1 MMKQFFPI
9 SGVLLCLAGA
19 MRAPATLAAPP
30 SGGPVLATVNGE
42 RITQEELVERLLRYH
57 GKASLEA
64 LINRSVVNQEAKRQ
78 GVSVSDTDLDTRMAL
93 VKNQLGGAERYNQWL
108 GQSGFTEGL
117 HREQVRGT
125 LLMEKIINKSDPI
138 RDADLEQ
145 VVVRVIL
152 LRDEA
157 AAKSVANILKN
168 GGDFIQLAKER
179 SMDPQTG
186 QQGGLLPP
194 LMKSDY
200 PDVWKAVSGLKPGQT
215 TGAVKL
221 GDNHAILKLEQ
232 RRPAAQQSQQERE
245 RNRTRLLSVRMD
257 QWLEAARK
265 RAKISYGTPLPG

>member
-1 MMKQFFPI
+1 MRRFYSI
-9 SGVLLCLAGA
+9 AGVILCLAGGVHPSVVQG
-19 MRAPATLAAPP
+19 APS
-30 SGGPVLATVNGE
+30 SGGPVMATVNGE
-42 RITQEELVERLLRYH
+42 TITQEELVQRLLRYH
-57 GKASLEA
+57 GKSSLEA
-64 LINRSVVNQEAKRQ
+64 LINRAVVNQEAKRQ
-78 GVSVSDTDLDTRMAL
+78 GVSVSDTELDARMAL

-108 GQSGFTEGL
+108 TQSGFTEGL

-125 LLMEKIINKSDPI
+125 LLMEKIINKSNPI

-152 LRDEA
+152 LPNEA
-157 AAKSVANILKN
+157 AAKSVANILKD

-194 LMKSDY
+194 LMRSDY

-232 RRPAAQQSQQERE
+232 RRPAAQQAQQERE
-245 RNRTRLLSVRMD
+245 PNRTRLLSVRMD
-257 QWLEAARK
+257 QWLDAARK